1 MKKNKQLIFGF
12 HSITSLIRANV
23 SNIINIYLDDSRK
36 DGRMHELLSLL
47 QEHNINYHLFNK
59 ERLDE
64 LMPKAKHQG
73 VIAEIRQQQ
82 IKYTTLED
90 LVEVDQKNNL
100 LFLILDGVEDP
111 HNLGACFRVADAL
124 GVTAII
130 SPKDNAVGVNT
141 TVRKVACGA
150 ADYVPFVMV
159 TNLVRSI
166 NYLKENNIFIIGA
179 EENVKN
185 TIYQENF
192 KGPLALVMGS
202 EGKGMRRL
210 TKEACDALVSI
221 PMMGSVESLNVSV
234 ASGICLSEIQRQ
246 RLLPQA

>member
-1 MKKNKQLIFGF
+1 M
-12 HSITSLIRANV
+12 
-23 SNIINIYLDDSRK
+23 NIYLDDSRK
-36 DGRMHELLSLL
+36 DGRMHELISLL
-47 QEHNINYHLFNK
+47 QEQNISYHLFNK

-64 LMPKAKHQG
+64 LIPKAKHQG
-73 VIAEIRQQQ
+73 AIAEISQQHM
-82 IKYTTLED
+82 KYVTLED
-90 LVEVDQKNNL
+90 LVEVDQKKDL
-100 LFLILDGVEDP
+100 LFLILDGIEDP

-130 SPKDNAVGVNT
+130 SPKDNAVGVNA

-150 ADYVPFVMV
+150 ADSVPFVMV

-166 NYLKENNIFIIGA
+166 NYLKENNIFIIGTDDT
-179 EENVKN
+179 VKH

-192 KGPLALVMGS
+192 KGSLALVMGS

-210 TKEACDALVSI
+210 TKEACDALISI

-234 ASGICLSEIQRQ
+234 ATGICLSEIQRQ
-246 RLLPQA
+246 RLLPQT

>member
-1 MKKNKQLIFGF
+1 MKNTKQLIFGF
-12 HSITSLIRANV
+12 HSIKSAIRSNV
-23 SNIINIYLDDSRK
+23 NNIMNIYLDDSRK
-36 DGRMHELLSLL
+36 DGRMHELISLL
-47 QEHNINYHLFNK
+47 QEQNISYHLFNK

-64 LMPKAKHQG
+64 LIPKAKHQG
-73 VIAEIRQQQ
+73 AIAEISQQHM
-82 IKYTTLED
+82 KYTTLED

-100 LFLILDGVEDP
+100 LLLILDGVEDP

-130 SPKDNAVGVNT
+130 SPKDNAVGVNA

-150 ADYVPFVMV
+150 ADTVPFVMV

-166 NYLKENNIFIIGA
+166 NYLKDNNIFIIGA
-179 EENVKN
+179 DDTAKH

-210 TKEACDALVSI
+210 TKEACDALISI

-234 ASGICLSEIQRQ
+234 ATGIFLSEIQRQ
-246 RLLPQA
+246 RLLP

>member
-12 HSITSLIRANV
+12 HSIKSVIRVNA

-47 QEHNINYHLFNK
+47 QEHRISYHLLNK

-64 LMPKAKHQG
+64 LIPKAKHQG
-73 VIAEIRQQQ
+73 VIAEISQQHM
-82 IKYTTLED
+82 KYTTLED

-100 LFLILDGVEDP
+100 LLLILDGVEDP

-130 SPKDNAVGVNT
+130 SPKDNAVGVNA

-150 ADYVPFVMV
+150 ADTVPFVMV

-166 NYLKENNIFIIGA
+166 NYLKDNNIFIIGA
-179 EENVKN
+179 DDTAKH

-210 TKEACDALVSI
+210 TKEACDALISI

-234 ASGICLSEIQRQ
+234 ATGICLSEIQRQ
-246 RLLPQA
+246 RLLPQT

>member
-1 MKKNKQLIFGF
+1 M
-12 HSITSLIRANV
+12 
-23 SNIINIYLDDSRK
+23 NIYLDDSRK

-47 QEHNINYHLFNK
+47 QEHRISYHLLNK

-64 LMPKAKHQG
+64 LIPKAKHQG
-73 VIAEIRQQQ
+73 VIAEISQQHM
-82 IKYTTLED
+82 KYLTLED
-90 LVEVDQKNNL
+90 LVEVDQKNDL
-100 LFLILDGVEDP
+100 LFLILDGIEDP

-130 SPKDNAVGVNT
+130 SPKDNAVGVNA

-150 ADYVPFVMV
+150 AETVPFVMV

-166 NYLKENNIFIIGA
+166 NYLKENNIFII
-179 EENVKN
+179 KH
-185 TIYQENF
+185 TIYQNNF

-210 TKEACDALVSI
+210 TKEACDALISI

-234 ASGICLSEIQRQ
+234 ATGICLSEIQRQ
-246 RLLPQA
+246 RLLPQT